1 MSGRSCS
8 AKNFAVI
15 AAIALPLFVPTG
27 AINLALSETA
37 TVLSSANFPIW
48 TQFDSA
54 VYTDLFNQV
63 NTSDGLVG
71 HRIKSCVSKLPW
83 FNNPTE
89 RYPKVGWVTSYFSP
103 EENEAYGVYEDRVR
117 ESGTEIPYLMRSSIQ
132 QLVTTDMLL
141 SSGDYVLKP
150 DSIKTVLSA
159 LYAPVELEGG
169 SDSDMEHSKNMLSL
183 CWSFATP
190 FHFSLIVEDNMRVR
204 YTKVVRQTTI
214 LPYMFGTYKKPMTK
228 ATTFLN
234 SITDVKCRTFVEE
247 QFQGLVAIMN
257 NPRYPE
263 KLLQEG
269 GQRLEEA
276 IGIFLHWLIYFA
288 KIHPYFLGRD
298 DNLFF
303 RPFFEATLAAM
314 NEELENATAP
324 LEQKMD
330 HLHVWEFVPLRKLN
344 LQLYMATDMV

>member
-190 FHFSLIVEDNMRVR
+190 FHFTLIFKEKLKAAYLR
-204 YTKVVRQTTI
+204 I
-214 LPYMFGTYKKPMTK
+214 LGRIEPIAPYMYSSMTHYHCVIDPPTTNLPK
-228 ATTFLN
+228 INATLEATKTDTFLK
-234 SITDVKCRTFVEE
+234 SITNAKSRTFVEE
-247 QFQGLVAIMN
+247 QLLGLRAIVN
-257 NPRYPE
+257 DPLYP
-263 KLLQEG
+263 G
-269 GQRLEEA
+269 RRLEEA

-314 NEELENATAP
+314 NEEL
-324 LEQKMD
+324 KI
-330 HLHVWEFVPLRKLN
+330 
-344 LQLYMATDMV
+344 